1 MSEACLAP
9 LFGRLPDVAANLRIG
24 GPLPPYRRIV
34 EPATLWGE
42 SGLVVDSNNQPLVD
56 AVWFEDQLRNCPD
69 FRHSWR
75 RFFPMRRAGT
85 YFSVMLY
92 WCRGYYHWICDVL
105 PRVQSAV
112 PHLPPETRFVVPDGL
127 SEAESESLQA
137 IGIRPES
144 WAVFR
149 GKRPWRVER
158 LVHVPPVAMTGDHT
172 RESLLSLRESVF
184 RHTRTEEPRGASR
197 RIYVARRQG
206 AERAVVN
213 ESELLPALQ
222 ERGFELVHC
231 ESLSFADQVKLFRE
245 AEIIVGPHGGGF
257 ANLVWCEPG
266 TKVFEIFGTNSVR
279 RCYWSICQALSL
291 NHHCAVAEERE
302 GASLLVEPAR
312 FSAALDQLMN

>member
-1 MSEACLAP
+1 MSEAFLAP
-9 LFGRLPDVAANLRIG
+9 LFGRLPDVAENLRIG
-24 GPLPPYRRIV
+24 GPLRPYRRVV
-34 EPATLWGE
+34 EPAMLWGE
-42 SGLVVDSNNQPLVD
+42 SGLVVDPNNQPIVD
-56 AVWFEDQLRNCPD
+56 AIWFEDQLRNCPD

-75 RFFPMRRAGT
+75 RFFPRRCAGT

-105 PRVQSAV
+105 PRAQAAL
-112 PHLPPETRFVVPDGL
+112 PQLPPETRFVVPDGL

-158 LVHVPPVAMTGDHT
+158 LVHVPPVAVTGDHT

-184 RHTRTEEPRGASR
+184 RHTRTEAPRRASR

-206 AERAVVN
+206 AERAVLN
-213 ESELLPALQ
+213 EVELLPALR
-222 ERGFELVHC
+222 ERSFEVVRC
-231 ESLSFADQVKLFRE
+231 ETLSFADQVKLFRE

-266 TKVFEIFGTNSVR
+266 SKVFEIFGTSSVR
-279 RCYWSICQALSL
+279 RCYWSICQTLGL
-291 NHHCAVAEERE
+291 KHHCAVAEEKDS
-302 GASLLVEPAR
+302 ASLRVDPIR
-312 FSAALDQLMN
+312 FSAALDQLIN

>member
-1 MSEACLAP
+1 MSEVRLAP
-9 LFGRLPDVAANLRIG
+9 LFGCLPDVAANLRIG
-24 GPLPPYRRIV
+24 GPLPTYRRLI

-42 SGLVVDSNNQPLVD
+42 SGLVVDASNQPLVD

-75 RFFPMRRAGT
+75 RFFPRRCAGT

-105 PRVQSAV
+105 PRVQAAL
-112 PHLPPETRFVVPDGL
+112 PQLPPETRFVVPDGL

-144 WAVFR
+144 CSVFR

-172 RESLLSLRESVF
+172 RESLMSLRESVF
-184 RHTRTEEPRGASR
+184 RHTRFEPVSKTAR

-206 AERAVVN
+206 LERSVVN
-213 ESELLPALQ
+213 GAELLPALQ
-222 ERGFELVHC
+222 ERGFEVVRC
-231 ESLSFADQVKLFRE
+231 ENLSFADQVKLFRE

-257 ANLVWCEPG
+257 ANLVWCEAG
-266 TKVFEIFGTNSVR
+266 TKVFEIFGTSSVR
-279 RCYWSICQALSL
+279 RCYWSICNALGL
-291 NHHCAVAEERE
+291 RHYCAVAGEVGNLELRVDPSSF
-302 GASLLVEPAR
+302 A
-312 FSAALDQLMN
+312 AALDTVLA

>member
-1 MSEACLAP
+1 MSEVRLAP
-9 LFGRLPDVAANLRIG
+9 LFGCLPDVADNLRIG
-24 GPLPPYRRIV
+24 GPLPTYRRLI

-42 SGLVVDSNNQPLVD
+42 SGLVVDASNQPLVD

-75 RFFPMRRAGT
+75 RFVPRRCAGT

-105 PRVQSAV
+105 PRVQAAL

-144 WAVFR
+144 CSVFR

-172 RESLLSLRESVF
+172 RESLMSLRESVF
-184 RHTRTEEPRGASR
+184 RHTRFEPVSKTAR

-206 AERAVVN
+206 LERSVVN
-213 ESELLPALQ
+213 EAELLPALQ
-222 ERGFELVHC
+222 ERGFEVVRC
-231 ESLSFADQVKLFRE
+231 ESLSFADQVKLFRD
-245 AEIIVGPHGGGF
+245 AEVVVGPHGGGF
-257 ANLVWCEPG
+257 ANLLWCEAG
-266 TKVFEIFGTNSVR
+266 TKVFEIFGTSSVR
-279 RCYWSICQALSL
+279 RCYWSICNALGL
-291 NHHCAVAEERE
+291 RHYCAVAGEVGNLELRVDPSSF
-302 GASLLVEPAR
+302 A
-312 FSAALDQLMN
+312 AALDTVLA

>member
-1 MSEACLAP
+1 MSEVCLAP
-9 LFGRLPDVAANLRIG
+9 LFGRLPEVADNLRIG
-24 GPLPPYRRIV
+24 GPLPPYRRSI

-42 SGLVVDSNNQPLVD
+42 SGLVVDANNQPLVD
-56 AVWFEDQLRNCPD
+56 AVWFEDQLSNCPD

-75 RFFPMRRAGT
+75 RFFPKRCEGT

-105 PRVQSAV
+105 PRVQAAV

-149 GKRPWRVER
+149 GKRPWRVDR
-158 LVHVPPVAMTGDHT
+158 LVHVPPVAITGDHT

-184 RHTRTEEPRGASR
+184 RRTRTEAPRGASR

-206 AERAVVN
+206 SERAVVN
-213 ESELLPALQ
+213 EAELLPALQ
-222 ERGFELVHC
+222 ERGFEVVRC

-245 AEIIVGPHGGGF
+245 AEIVVGPHGGGF

-266 TKVFEIFGTNSVR
+266 TKVFEIFGTSSVR
-279 RCYWSICQALSL
+279 RCYWSICQALRL
-291 NHHCAVAEERE
+291 KHHCAVAEE
-302 GASLLVEPAR
+302 GAGGAVIVNPELFR
-312 FSAALDQLMN
+312 AALDVALN